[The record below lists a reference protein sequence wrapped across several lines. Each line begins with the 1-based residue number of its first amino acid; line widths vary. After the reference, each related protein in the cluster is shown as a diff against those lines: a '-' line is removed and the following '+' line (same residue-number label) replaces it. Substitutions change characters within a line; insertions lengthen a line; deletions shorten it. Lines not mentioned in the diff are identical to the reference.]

1 MPADP
6 TFLLDAVHEAVHI
19 WVGKCKVAKAS
30 ADVIVVHAIVVG
42 ELQGE
47 VVRLWPSSHESIAV
61 LLLHDNSLSDK
72 GVHSRLTKSEQI
84 GCLGSVAN
92 VASR

>member
-6 TFLLDAVHEAVHI
+6 TLLLDAVHEAVHV

-47 VVRLWPSSHESIAV
+47 VVRLWPSSQESIAV
-61 LLLHDNSLSDK
+61 LLLHDNSPSDRIFIL
-72 GVHSRLTKSEQI
+72 GLAKSEKS
-84 GCLGSVAN
+84 GRLGPVAD
-92 VASR
+92 VVSR